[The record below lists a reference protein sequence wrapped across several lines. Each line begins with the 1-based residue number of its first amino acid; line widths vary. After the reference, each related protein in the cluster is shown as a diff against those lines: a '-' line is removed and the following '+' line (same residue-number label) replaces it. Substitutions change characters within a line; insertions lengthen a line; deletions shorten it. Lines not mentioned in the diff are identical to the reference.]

1 METAPGCSSLET
13 QGGHWGMQSGQQRHL
28 GLSFSRLPPFW
39 SRSCVGAFTF
49 SLDQGGNGQARA
61 QDRQD
66 VEALGTKLGQKHQM
80 FPEASAQST
89 KQECAEPSRVF
100 QVNLTEA
107 PGQTDCIRCQWAGSS
122 RKTLLPGAPPF
133 LLSSNFPYVLSWSF
147 LGEVGSRKGVFL
159 FCFSQL

>member
-1 METAPGCSSLET
+1 
-13 QGGHWGMQSGQQRHL
+13 MQSGQQRHL
-28 GLSFSRLPPFW
+28 GLSFSRLAPFW

-107 PGQTDCIRCQWAGSS
+107 PGQTDCIRRQGAGSS
-122 RKTLLPGAPPF
+122 RKTPPRGSIFFAELRLPLRPLMVLPGRWLGLEKVFFCSVFPSCESLYKGF
-133 LLSSNFPYVLSWSF
+133 LTRSHTSKL
-147 LGEVGSRKGVFL
+147 
-159 FCFSQL
+159 